1 MNEKRRY
8 EKPGIVFENFETG
21 ELTGTP
27 ELVERIMAKEYTA
40 TAACPFEDI
49 PCSSRNGN

>member
-1 MNEKRRY
+1 MNEKRPY

-27 ELVERIMAKEYTA
+27 ELIERIMAKEYTK
-40 TAACPFEDI
+40 TAPCPFEDFS
-49 PCSSRNGN
+49 CASRCGS